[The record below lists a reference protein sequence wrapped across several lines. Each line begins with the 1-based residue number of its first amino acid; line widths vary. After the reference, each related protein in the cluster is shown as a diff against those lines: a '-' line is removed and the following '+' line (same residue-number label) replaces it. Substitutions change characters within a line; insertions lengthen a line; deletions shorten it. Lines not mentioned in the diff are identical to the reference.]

1 MEKYK
6 LASESRGNEMKKTV
20 NGAELNCVTVGSG
33 SPVLVMHGGLG
44 LRWVL
49 TEVESVRLFYPLT
62 VPQWEQPISC
72 E

>member
-49 TEVESVRLFYPLT
+49 TEVESVTGSSTHSPYHNGN
-62 VPQWEQPISC
+62 SA
-72 E
+72 